1 MFALDTNTVIHALK
15 GKGAVLDAMR
25 GRRPAELAIPAIVA
39 YELEVGSMR
48 SSHPKARRR
57 DLQILLAAVRL
68 LPFDGLAAERA
79 AAIRIDLE
87 RIGKVIGPMDVLI
100 AGTALAHG
108 ATLVTHNTAEFSR
121 IEGLRVVDWY

>member
-1 MFALDTNTVIHALK
+1 M
-15 GKGAVLDAMR
+15 
-25 GRRPAELAIPAIVA
+25 
-39 YELEVGSMR
+39 
-48 SSHPKARRR
+48 
-57 DLQILLAAVRL
+57 QILLAAVRL
-68 LPFDGLAAERA
+68 LPFGELAAERA